1 MEMRGVEGFMVMR
14 MIGYL
19 HGYNC
24 WRMIS
29 SFLSYSQYSLC
40 IPYNSIPF
48 TIRSLFPVESPINS
62 IQTSIEL
69 HGNECSSRESSFIS
83 FSLHISFISK
93 SICLKLVC
101 L

>member
-24 WRMIS
+24 WEMIS

-40 IPYNSIPF
+40 IPYQLHSIHNSLPIPPR
-48 TIRSLFPVESPINS
+48 IAYQPDPNLD
-62 IQTSIEL
+62 
-69 HGNECSSRESSFIS
+69 
-83 FSLHISFISK
+83 
-93 SICLKLVC
+93 
-101 L
+101 